1 MSTQNTTADYGELT
15 SEVYALLVDAFALT
29 DKRAL
34 NYWKS
39 VWDIT
44 SRPDTPVTI
53 DSVIRKNLE
62 RANQLTNLTIGEMRS
77 AGRESAAFAEKLL
90 AEGTKVQDTALGS
103 FRRLLDKY
111 AVNVNY
117 VKETTN
123 ATLDDLSRHLEDLE
137 KAHGPA
143 GRQQV
148 AVNSIIG

>member
-15 SEVYALLVDAFALT
+15 NDVYSLLVDAFAST

-53 DSVIRKNLE
+53 DSVVRRNLE

-77 AGRESAAFAEKLL
+77 AGRESAEFAEKLL
-90 AEGTKVQDTALGS
+90 AKGTKVQDTALGS
-103 FRRLLDKY
+103 FRGMIDTY
-111 AVNVNY
+111 AANLNY
-117 VKETTN
+117 VKETTS
-123 ATLDDLSRHLEDLE
+123 AQLAGLSRRVEDLD
-137 KAHGPA
+137 KRMAPVG
-143 GRQQV
+143 G
-148 AVNSIIG
+148 NN